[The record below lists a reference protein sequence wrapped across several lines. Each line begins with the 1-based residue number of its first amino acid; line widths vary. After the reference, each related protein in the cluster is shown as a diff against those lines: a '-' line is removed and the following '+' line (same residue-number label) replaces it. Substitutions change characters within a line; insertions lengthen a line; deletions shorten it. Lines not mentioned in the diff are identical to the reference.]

1 MENSRLRVWSKF
13 FLLFSVLFLLQ
24 MSSAYASSTGNLPF
38 NTTLDNFKNNFYA
51 WVSIAAIILWV
62 ATCLMLAFG
71 EWGEGMKRIINILFW
86 LSLAL
91 SGATAVPAIFGS
103 GAVF

>member
-1 MENSRLRVWSKF
+1 MESSRLKVWLKF
-13 FLLFSVLFLLQ
+13 SAIFLALFLLQ
-24 MSSAYASSTGNLPF
+24 IGSAYASSAGNLPF
-38 NTTLDNFKNNFYA
+38 NTTMDTFKNSFYA
-51 WVSIAAIILWV
+51 WVAIAAIILWIG
-62 ATCLMLAFG
+62 TCLMLAFG